1 MLRRGRGEDSIYQD
15 GDRWRG
21 AASFGYGPDGRRL
34 RKKVS
39 GATKGEVM
47 RKLRELRAEMD
58 VSQSVPDDRLT
69 VGAFLDRWVT
79 RSLPGQVGERT
90 LDSYADTVRLHL
102 VPAFGRKVLRRLTVA
117 DVDEFLSWKRGK
129 GYSENSVRIFRAVL
143 RRALRQAEREG
154 LVVRNVA
161 ALSAAPRVRGDEGRT
176 LSVDQARILLAAVR
190 GTRHEA
196 LFTVMLAFGLRRG
209 EALGLQ
215 WSALNW
221 EAGTLKVTHGVK
233 RIRVRTDSQLRTQ
246 LVIGELK
253 TSRSRRTLFLTTQ
266 MVELLRRHRARQ
278 AVERMAVGEA
288 WDDHGLVFSSEV
300 GTPLDPD
307 NVSHVFSRICRR
319 SGLGHWHL
327 HELRHS
333 GASLMLAQG
342 TDLYVVSEVLGHS
355 SVTITK
361 DVYGHLVEGQKRA
374 ASELMSAQLLRD
386 IGSQDIGSQDIGSQD
401 GSQ

>member
-1 MLRRGRGEDSIYQD
+1 MSRRGRGEDSIYQD

-21 AASFGYGPDGRRL
+21 AASFGYGPDGRRV

-47 RKLRELRAEMD
+47 RKLRQLRAEMD

-69 VGAFLDRWVT
+69 VAAFLDRWIT
-79 RSLPGQVGERT
+79 RSLPGQVGEKT

-102 VPAFGRKVLRRLTVA
+102 VPALGRKVLRRLTVA
-117 DVDEFLSWKRGK
+117 DVDEFLSWKRGN

-161 ALSAAPRVRGDEGRT
+161 ALSAAPRVRGDEGRA

-190 GTRHEA
+190 DTRHEA
-196 LFTVMLAFGLRRG
+196 LLTVMLAFGLRRG
-209 EALGLQ
+209 EALGLH
-215 WSALNW
+215 WSALSW
-221 EAGTLKVTHGVK
+221 EAETLKVTHGVK
-233 RIRVRTDSQLRTQ
+233 RIRVRGTDSQLRTR

-253 TSRSRRTLFLTTQ
+253 TSRSRRTLFLTPQ
-266 MVELLRRHRARQ
+266 MVEMLRRHRARQ
-278 AVERMAVGEA
+278 AAERMAVGEA
-288 WDDHGLVFSSEV
+288 WEDHGLIFPSEV

-307 NVSHVFSRICRR
+307 NVSHLFSRICRR
-319 SGLGHWHL
+319 AGLGHWHL

-355 SVTITK
+355 SVAITK

-374 ASELMSAQLLRD
+374 AAELMSAQLLRD
-386 IGSQDIGSQDIGSQD
+386 IGSQNGSQ
-401 GSQ
+401 